1 MYGSSLSIVIRNPL
15 ASRRAPMEAAAS
27 PLPREE
33 TTPPVTKMYFGF
45 TVFSG
50 RISSSPPHGGPR
62 GCPRPPSRTP
72 HRRRGSSRRSAG
84 HAAVPGA
91 PPPPASSEEGLQGG
105 PG

>member
-15 ASRRAPMEAAAS
+15 VSRRAPMGAGAS

-50 RISSSPPHGGPR
+50 RISLSPPHGGPP
-62 GCPRPPSRTP
+62 GCPRPPSRIP
-72 HRRRGSSRRSAG
+72 RRRRGSSRRFAG
-84 HAAVPGA
+84 HEAAPVA
-91 PPPPASSEEGLQGG
+91 PPPPGNSGEDRKGEAG
-105 PG
+105 